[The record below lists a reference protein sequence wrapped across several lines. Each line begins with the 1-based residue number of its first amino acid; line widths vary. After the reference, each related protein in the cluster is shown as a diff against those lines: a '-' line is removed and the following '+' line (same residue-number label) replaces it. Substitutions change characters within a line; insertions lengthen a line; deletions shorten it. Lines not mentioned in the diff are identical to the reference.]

1 MNSKHI
7 AKGKAQKLAKTLIRQ
22 NENGWSWRELA
33 GFFPPNPEGKCLIK
47 AGTLNRIAKSG
58 GAWLPKDEK
67 ILDALGLITRR
78 SPYAIMPS
86 YFHRTPEALSW
97 FLHKRQLAKGI
108 AEDTKKAQKGR
119 Q

>member
-1 MNSKHI
+1 MNISPHK
-7 AKGKAQKLAKTLIRQ
+7 AKRLALALLR
-22 NENGWSWRELA
+22 ENQAGRSWREIA
-33 GFFPPNPEGKCLIK
+33 KDYDGRVHY
-47 AGTLNRIAKSG
+47 ATLNRFAIHK

-67 ILDALGLITRR
+67 ILDALGLITKR

-86 YFHRTPEALSW
+86 HFNRTPEALSW